1 MSGENRPLAGKR
13 VAVTRAPEQAGE
25 LAAHLEGYGAE
36 VLLLPTVGFAD
47 PKDTQTLDA
56 ALRALDRID
65 WIVFTSENAVRFFAK
80 RARVLGLEPGK
91 LPAKP
96 QIAAVGPATAGAAE
110 AEGFAAGY
118 VAKKHRGES
127 LANELR
133 EKLSGKRV
141 LLPRSDLATD
151 ELPRMLSEFAG
162 QVIEAVA
169 YRTVAPGMEEPAA
182 VGRIRGSEE
191 PEDPAG
197 RTLRRIRD
205 AEVDII
211 TFASP
216 SAFRNFTELIGT
228 ETLRR
233 ISESAKIAAIGPT
246 TARAVQEDGYRVA
259 IEAKEATSRGLAEA
273 IAVYFEEESSGVK
286 SS

>member
-1 MSGENRPLAGKR
+1 MNGENKPLAGKR
-13 VAVTRAPEQAGE
+13 VAVTRAPEQARE
-25 LAAHLEGYGAE
+25 LVAHLEGYGAE
-36 VLLLPTVGFAD
+36 VLLLPAVGFAD
-47 PKDTQTLDA
+47 PEDTEMLDA

-80 RARVLGLEPGK
+80 RARALGLEPGK
-91 LPAKP
+91 LPAEP
-96 QIAAVGPATAGAAE
+96 QVAAVGPATAGAAE
-110 AEGFAAGY
+110 AEGYGVGY

-133 EKLSGKRV
+133 GELSGKRI

-151 ELPRMLSEFAG
+151 ELPRMLREFAG

-169 YRTVAPGMEEPAA
+169 YRTVAPGMETPAP
-182 VGRIRGSEE
+182 VGRIRGKEE
-191 PEDPAG
+191 PGDPAA

-216 SAFRNFTELIGT
+216 SAFRNFAELIGA

-233 ISESAKIAAIGPT
+233 ISESARFAAIGPT

-259 IEAKEATSRGLAEA
+259 IEAEEATSRGLAEA
-273 IAVYFEEESSGVK
+273 IADYFEKESSGVK
-286 SS
+286 NS